1 MGRRFTFDQ
10 VGQEQDRADESFLVS
25 GERWRESVG
34 ISRQTLN
41 RWIGLFNFRPVYLHG
56 RMFLSRK
63 EIRAWEKRVLAGE
76 FGSKPVMPSPHK
88 NQKPTEKE
96 EVTA

>member
-1 MGRRFTFDQ
+1 MGRRFTFDK
-10 VGQEQDRADESFLVS
+10 VGQGTDQADESYLVS
-25 GERWRESVG
+25 GERWRESIG
-34 ISRQTLN
+34 ISRQSLN
-41 RWIGLFNFRPVYLHG
+41 RWIHEFSFRPVYLHG
-56 RMFLSRK
+56 RMFLSRR
-63 EIRAWEKRVLAGE
+63 EVRAWEKRVLAGE